1 VSWPSQL
8 WCVDNGNA
16 EELVVTTTMATSAN
30 IRRGA
35 AAVAKRGWNCLIWL
49 TLCSEEPLLG

>member
-16 EELVVTTTMATSAN
+16 DELVVTTTMAMAAY

-35 AAVAKRGWNCLIWL
+35 AAVAG
-49 TLCSEEPLLG
+49 TA

>member
-1 VSWPSQL
+1 MVA
-8 WCVDNGNA
+8 D
-16 EELVVTTTMATSAN
+16 ELVATTARATSAN

-49 TLCSEEPLLG
+49 TEIS